1 MSYPNNTYLDLLN
14 SIMQKFL
21 PIWFLVCENAKTQ
34 KFLPKKLKLLESF
47 YEIGVFLDF
56 LQICVISQQ

>member
-1 MSYPNNTYLDLLN
+1 MSCPNNTDLDLLN
-14 SIMQKFL
+14 SIM
-21 PIWFLVCENAKTQ
+21 Q